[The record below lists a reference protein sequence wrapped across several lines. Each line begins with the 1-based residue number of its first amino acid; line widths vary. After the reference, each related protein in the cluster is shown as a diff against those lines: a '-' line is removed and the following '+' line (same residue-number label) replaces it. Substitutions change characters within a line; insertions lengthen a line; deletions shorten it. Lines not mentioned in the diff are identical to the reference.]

1 MLHCNHSHLYTL
13 RNKVFETHQIWCAF
27 TVPPGT
33 PDIVLL
39 AHILV
44 FCTHSCSGLSTPNLV
59 CFYSTSQ
66 HTQSG
71 VYSTPQVLCPEWPIL
86 ECSTHPLWCVLY
98 TRCRS
103 VNCTLFT
110 RVCFRHCSECCA
122 HQVFTPNT
130 VCNALIKLAV
140 FNYACDKTNEKG
152 CTFFVHTAKCKWWKH
167 SPCLLYCAVFVVTC
181 KNA

>member
-27 TVPPGT
+27 TIPPGT

-110 RVCFRHCSECCA
+110 RVRFRHCRECCA

-152 CTFFVHTAKCKWWKH
+152 CTFFVHTAKCNDE
-167 SPCLLYCAVFVVTC
+167 SILPVFSTVQCL
-181 KNA
+181 